1 MGKFVAIESFPLS
14 ERNVHSMDW
23 GLALST
29 TATGMIVVFSVL
41 VILIVVVWTMGKI
54 MDLFV
59 NRPKKKKKKEA
70 EPAPVVTEEPTA
82 VVAVET
88 EDGISEEVVAAI
100 SAAVSV
106 IMSAEGK
113 AYRIRSVKRTKESRP
128 AWSAAGIQ
136 ENTRPF

>member
-1 MGKFVAIESFPLS
+1 
-14 ERNVHSMDW
+14 MDW

-59 NRPKKKKKKEA
+59 NRPKKKKKKTA
-70 EPAPVVTEEPTA
+70 EPASVVTEEPTA

-88 EDGISEEVVAAI
+88 
-100 SAAVSV
+100 
-106 IMSAEGK
+106 
-113 AYRIRSVKRTKESRP
+113 
-128 AWSAAGIQ
+128 
-136 ENTRPF
+136 